1 MLAKTMSQ
9 FRKQEAAVKDIEVLV
24 MFLVMWRDTRG
35 SNLRLMVKMIVFCL
49 QWIFLID
56 YFNLPGLPHGWLAT
70 VDKFSGQVLFLHIE
84 SGVTQFQVPPG
95 FDDLPEKK
103 KNGDDMN
110 DTEELSMDD
119 DTVLPSA
126 MEDVIM
132 KSGTEDTEGGNS
144 VSSGGLSAAP
154 VERMDAFDQHD
165 EDL

>member
-1 MLAKTMSQ
+1 MSQ

-103 KNGDDMN
+103 KNDDMN

-119 DTVLPSA
+119 DAILPSA